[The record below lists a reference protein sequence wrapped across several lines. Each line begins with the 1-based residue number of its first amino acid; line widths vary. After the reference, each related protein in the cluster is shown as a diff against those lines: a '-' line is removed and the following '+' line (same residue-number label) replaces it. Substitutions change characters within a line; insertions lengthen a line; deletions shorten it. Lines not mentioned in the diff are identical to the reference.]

1 MKGAGEF
8 GLREDPNM
16 LQAADG
22 RARRSVIGHDDA
34 MASGRKA
41 QGLLVVW
48 LSRVC
53 WVWGFKSLYR
63 G

>member
-1 MKGAGEF
+1 
-8 GLREDPNM
+8 M

-48 LSRVC
+48 A
-53 WVWGFKSLYR
+53 
-63 G
+63 